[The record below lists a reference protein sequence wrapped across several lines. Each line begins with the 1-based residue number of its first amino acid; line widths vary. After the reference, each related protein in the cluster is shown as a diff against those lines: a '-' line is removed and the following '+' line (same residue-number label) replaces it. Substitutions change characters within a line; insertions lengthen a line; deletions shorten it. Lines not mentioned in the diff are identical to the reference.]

1 MIRNL
6 KKLLILILSI
16 SIFGCLSENRPTADA
31 SPIKNRPNILILLTD
46 DQSFNTIN
54 ALGNKEVST
63 PNIDKLVS
71 KGFTFTHAYIM
82 GSFSGAVCMPSRAM
96 LMTGQYLQKLD
107 KVQGAIGEN
116 IKTMPQ
122 LLKESGY
129 TTFFTGKWHNRK
141 ASFFKSFTNG
151 ENIFLMG
158 GNGNHLKVPLYNF
171 DPSGIYPE
179 KNKFFKDK
187 FSSVL
192 FKEAAVNFLREYD
205 GIKPFFACV
214 SFTSPHDPRMA
225 PDDYKKKYNS
235 EAISLPKN
243 FMSKHNFNN
252 GELIIRDENL
262 LPFPR
267 TENAVKKEIAAYYAM
282 ISEVDDNIGKI
293 LKVLEETGHSD
304 NTIIIFTSDNGL
316 AVGQHGLLGKQNLY
330 EHSVRV
336 PLIISGPGI
345 KNGVFS
351 ESLVY
356 LNDIF
361 PTITDLIGIEKPQTV
376 DGKSLITILE
386 NPNTSVRNSVF
397 LMYKNFQRGIRTKD
411 WKLINYLVEGKKTA
425 QLFDLRSDPLET
437 NNLAHEFKYKE
448 KIDEMNGLL
457 QEWINISGDKVDLS
471 KEDWGV
477 SASKS
482 WETQRREQGLSVDF
496 KGNYY

>member
-6 KKLLILILSI
+6 KKLLILIFSI
-16 SIFGCLSENRPTADA
+16 SIYGCLSENRPTADA
-31 SPIKNRPNILILLTD
+31 SPNKNKPNILILLTD

-71 KGFTFTHAYIM
+71 NGFTFTRAYIM

-141 ASFFKSFTNG
+141 PSFFKSFTNG

-192 FKEAAVNFLREYD
+192 FKEAAVNFLRQYD
-205 GIKPFFACV
+205 EIKPFFAFV

-225 PDDYKKKYNS
+225 PDDYQKKYNS

-267 TENAVKKEIAAYYAM
+267 TKEAVKGEIASYYAM

-293 LKVLEETGHSD
+293 LKVLEETGHAD

-345 KNGVFS
+345 KNGERT

-356 LNDIF
+356 LNDVF
-361 PTITDLIGIEKPQTV
+361 PTVADIVGVEKSETIDGLSLLPILKDSKATV
-376 DGKSLITILE
+376 RE
-386 NPNTSVRNSVF
+386 SVYFS
-397 LMYKNFQRGIRTKD
+397 YKNFQRGVRTKN
-411 WKLINYLVEGKKTA
+411 WKLIKYLVEGKKTT
-425 QLFDLRSDPLET
+425 QLFDLKSDPLET
-437 NNLAHEFKYKE
+437 NNLAHDSKYKE
-448 KIDEMNGLL
+448 KINEMNGLL
-457 QEWINISGDKVDLS
+457 QEWMNKSGDKVQLD
-471 KEDWGV
+471 KPDWDV
-477 SASKS
+477 KVIKS
-482 WETQRREQGLSVDF
+482 WVTDRKEKDKQT
-496 KGNYY
+496 NIPN

>member
-1 MIRNL
+1 MIRNI
-6 KKLLILILSI
+6 KILLISILSI
-16 SIFGCLSENRPTADA
+16 SNFSCLSENRSTEDA
-31 SPIKNRPNILILLTD
+31 ITNKNRPNILILLTD

-54 ALGNKEVST
+54 ALGNKEIST

-71 KGFTFTHAYIM
+71 NGFTFTHAYIM

-116 IKTMPQ
+116 IKTIPQ

-151 ENIFLMG
+151 ENIFMG
-158 GNGNHLKVPLYNF
+158 GMSNHLKVPLYNF

-192 FKEAAVNFLREYD
+192 FKEAAVNFLRQYD

-225 PDDYKKKYNS
+225 PEDYQKKYNT

-267 TENAVKKEIAAYYAM
+267 TKSDVKGEIASYYAM
-282 ISEVDDNIGKI
+282 ISEVDFNIGEI
-293 LKVLEETGHSD
+293 LNELKKNKFYD
-304 NTIIIFTSDNGL
+304 DTIIIFTSDNGL
-316 AVGQHGLLGKQNLY
+316 AVGQHGLLGKQNIY
-330 EHSVRV
+330 DHSVRV
-336 PLIISGPGI
+336 PMIISGPGI

-361 PTITDLIGIEKPQTV
+361 PTITDLIGIEKPKTI
-376 DGKSLITILE
+376 DGKSLLPILK
-386 NPNTSVRNSVF
+386 NPNNSVRNSVF
-397 LMYKNFQRGIRTKD
+397 LMYRNFQRGIRTKD
-411 WKLINYLVEGKKTA
+411 WKLINYLVEGKKTT
-425 QLFDLRSDPLET
+425 QLFHLKSDPLET
-437 NNLAHEFKYKE
+437 NNLAQELKYKE

-457 QEWINISGDKVDLS
+457 QEWINISGDKVDLN

-477 SASKS
+477 PASKS
-482 WETQRREQGLSVDF
+482 WETKRREQGLSLDF
-496 KGNYY
+496 KGNY